1 MIIRYKY
8 LSVIVSFLLNL
19 NYILMNVK
27 ATIMHGIKPTI
38 QTILFTSIPLLLQSA
53 TPILAFFTAILGM
66 VYMFFKMH
74 TQYYEWKTKRIE
86 RKKKDY

>member
-1 MIIRYKY
+1 MTFK
-8 LSVIVSFLLNL
+8 
-19 NYILMNVK
+19 K
-27 ATIMHGIKPTI
+27 AIMDGIKPTI
-38 QTILFTSIPLLLQSA
+38 QTILLTSIPLMLQSA
-53 TPILAFFTAILGM
+53 TPILAFFTAILGT